1 MMADVEAYRRR
12 FGRRTLPPA
21 VDDMHTSF
29 RHREVVLAW
38 PCHAE
43 LGWCLADSVL
53 FLQLHGQ
60 PRRLGLVGQP
70 GTYQD
75 GGVIKTAALLPA
87 DLNRLTRETDML
99 LATVDSLTDE
109 EFASPSKCEGW
120 TRAHVV
126 AHLALGADAMG
137 NMITWGTTGVETP
150 PYVSW
155 DARNADIEN
164 LAKKSPAEIKAAL
177 RTAIKNFADKAET
190 LKDGL
195 KAETVKT
202 ARGASITPYAV
213 PALRISEVI
222 IHHADLDTVW
232 GLGEADMDALEDTL
246 EIVVERVSANE
257 DFPGVTVD
265 TDEGEHYDIGDGV
278 TAIKGGRD
286 AVIGWL
292 ARGLT
297 DGLRYDGELP
307 ERPARSVG

>member
-1 MMADVEAYRRR
+1 M
-12 FGRRTLPPA
+12 
-21 VDDMHTSF
+21 
-29 RHREVVLAW
+29 LAW
-38 PCHAE
+38 PWHAE
-43 LGWCLADSVL
+43 LVSVSQIPY
-53 FLQLHGQ
+53 FFSSSTASRG
-60 PRRLGLVGQP
+60 LGLVRQP
-70 GTYQD
+70 GSYQD
-75 GGVIKTAALLPA
+75 GGMIKTAALLPA

-109 EFASPSKCEGW
+109 EFAAPSKCEGW

-177 RTAIKNFADKAET
+177 RTAIKNFADKAAT

-202 ARGASITPYAV
+202 AGGAGVTPYAV

-265 TDEGEHYDIGDGV
+265 TDEGEHYVIGDGA

-307 ERPARSVG
+307 ERPVPSVG

>member
-1 MMADVEAYRRR
+1 
-12 FGRRTLPPA
+12 
-21 VDDMHTSF
+21 
-29 RHREVVLAW
+29 
-38 PCHAE
+38 
-43 LGWCLADSVL
+43 
-53 FLQLHGQ
+53 
-60 PRRLGLVGQP
+60 
-70 GTYQD
+70 
-75 GGVIKTAALLPA
+75 
-87 DLNRLTRETDML
+87 ML

-109 EFASPSKCEGW
+109 EFAAPSKCEGW

-177 RTAIKNFADKAET
+177 RTAIKNFADKAAT

-232 GLGEADMDALEDTL
+232 GLGEG
-246 EIVVERVSANE
+246 IVKLFENACGAVDVSGRCGER
-257 DFPGVTVD
+257 
-265 TDEGEHYDIGDGV
+265 
-278 TAIKGGRD
+278 
-286 AVIGWL
+286 
-292 ARGLT
+292 
-297 DGLRYDGELP
+297 
-307 ERPARSVG
+307 

>member
-1 MMADVEAYRRR
+1 MA
-12 FGRRTLPPA
+12 
-21 VDDMHTSF
+21 
-29 RHREVVLAW
+29 LA
-38 PCHAE
+38 C
-43 LGWCLADSVL
+43 GTCQCFADSVL

-109 EFASPSKCEGW
+109 EFAAPSKCEGW

-177 RTAIKNFADKAET
+177 RTAIKNFADKAAT

-202 ARGASITPYAV
+202 AGGASITPYAV

-265 TDEGEHYDIGDGV
+265 TDEGEHYDIGDGA

>member
-1 MMADVEAYRRR
+1 MR
-12 FGRRTLPPA
+12 
-21 VDDMHTSF
+21 
-29 RHREVVLAW
+29 
-38 PCHAE
+38 
-43 LGWCLADSVL
+43 
-53 FLQLHGQ
+53 
-60 PRRLGLVGQP
+60 QP

-87 DLNRLTRETDML
+87 DLNRLTRETGML

-109 EFASPSKCEGW
+109 EFAAPSKCEGW

-126 AHLALGADAMG
+126 AHLVLGADAMG

-177 RTAIKNFADKAET
+177 RTAIKNFADKAAT

-202 ARGASITPYAV
+202 AGGASITPYAV

-265 TDEGEHYDIGDGV
+265 TDEGEHYVIGDGA

-307 ERPARSVG
+307 ERPVPSVG

>member
-1 MMADVEAYRRR
+1 M
-12 FGRRTLPPA
+12 
-21 VDDMHTSF
+21 
-29 RHREVVLAW
+29 
-38 PCHAE
+38 
-43 LGWCLADSVL
+43 
-53 FLQLHGQ
+53 
-60 PRRLGLVGQP
+60 GQP

-109 EFASPSKCEGW
+109 EFAAPSKCEGW

-202 ARGASITPYAV
+202 AGGVSITPYAV

-265 TDEGEHYDIGDGV
+265 TDEGEHYDIGDGA

>member
-1 MMADVEAYRRR
+1 MA
-12 FGRRTLPPA
+12 
-21 VDDMHTSF
+21 
-29 RHREVVLAW
+29 LA
-38 PCHAE
+38 C
-43 LGWCLADSVL
+43 GTCQCLADSVL
-53 FLQLHGQ
+53 FSSSTASRG
-60 PRRLGLVGQP
+60 RGLVRQP
-70 GTYQD
+70 GSYQD
-75 GGVIKTAALLPA
+75 GGMIKTAALLPA

-109 EFASPSKCEGW
+109 EFAAPSKCEGW

-164 LAKKSPAEIKAAL
+164 LAKKSPADIKAAL
-177 RTAIKNFADKAET
+177 RTAIKNFADKAAT

-202 ARGASITPYAV
+202 AGGAGVTPYAV

-246 EIVVERVSANE
+246 EIVVERVSAKE

-265 TDEGEHYDIGDGV
+265 TDEGEHYVHRRRRHGNQGWPRCGHRVAGSGADRRPPVRRRAARAPGPV
-278 TAIKGGRD
+278 YRLSSGGPFPRRLRIRVFEMSIPTGRR
-286 AVIGWL
+286 AQRS
-292 ARGLT
+292 AR
-297 DGLRYDGELP
+297 R
-307 ERPARSVG
+307 

>member
-1 MMADVEAYRRR
+1 
-12 FGRRTLPPA
+12 
-21 VDDMHTSF
+21 
-29 RHREVVLAW
+29 
-38 PCHAE
+38 
-43 LGWCLADSVL
+43 
-53 FLQLHGQ
+53 
-60 PRRLGLVGQP
+60 
-70 GTYQD
+70 
-75 GGVIKTAALLPA
+75 
-87 DLNRLTRETDML
+87 
-99 LATVDSLTDE
+99 
-109 EFASPSKCEGW
+109 
-120 TRAHVV
+120 
-126 AHLALGADAMG
+126 MG

-150 PYVSW
+150 PYVSR

-164 LAKKSPAEIKAAL
+164 LAEKSPAEIKAAL
-177 RTAIKNFADKAET
+177 RTAIKNIADKAAT

-202 ARGASITPYAV
+202 PGGATITPYAV

-265 TDEGEHYDIGDGV
+265 TDEGEHYVIGDGA

-286 AVIGWL
+286 AVIRWL

-297 DGLRYDGELP
+297 DGLRYDGELRRAPGPLYRLSSTGPPFPRRRRIRVFEMSIQPGGAHGGQRAVEREP
-307 ERPARSVG
+307 EML

>member
-1 MMADVEAYRRR
+1 MFKSAAH
-12 FGRRTLPPA
+12 LP
-21 VDDMHTSF
+21 
-29 RHREVVLAW
+29 
-38 PCHAE
+38 
-43 LGWCLADSVL
+43 G
-53 FLQLHGQ
+53 
-60 PRRLGLVGQP
+60 
-70 GTYQD
+70 
-75 GGVIKTAALLPA
+75 
-87 DLNRLTRETDML
+87 DLNRLTRETGML
-99 LATVDSLTDE
+99 LATVDSLTDDE
-109 EFASPSKCEGW
+109 LAAPSKCGGW

-177 RTAIKNFADKAET
+177 HTAVKDFADKAAT

-195 KAETVKT
+195 KAETVQT
-202 ARGASITPYAV
+202 AGGADITPYAV

-232 GLGEADMDALEDTL
+232 GLEEADIDALEDTL
-246 EIVVERVSANE
+246 EIVVDRVSAKE
-257 DFPGVTVD
+257 DFPGVTID
-265 TDEGEHYDIGDGV
+265 TDEREHYVIGDGA

-292 ARGLT
+292 ARGWT

-307 ERPARSVG
+307 ARPARSVG

>member
-1 MMADVEAYRRR
+1 
-12 FGRRTLPPA
+12 
-21 VDDMHTSF
+21 
-29 RHREVVLAW
+29 
-38 PCHAE
+38 
-43 LGWCLADSVL
+43 
-53 FLQLHGQ
+53 
-60 PRRLGLVGQP
+60 
-70 GTYQD
+70 
-75 GGVIKTAALLPA
+75 VIKTAALLPA

-109 EFASPSKCEGW
+109 EFAAPSKCEGW

-137 NMITWGTTGVETP
+137 NMITWGTSGVETP

-202 ARGASITPYAV
+202 AGGASITPYAV

-222 IHHADLDTVW
+222 IHHADLDHRCGGSARPTW
-232 GLGEADMDALEDTL
+232 TL
-246 EIVVERVSANE
+246 WRIPWRSSWSVVSANK

-265 TDEGEHYDIGDGV
+265 NRRGRATTTSA
-278 TAIKGGRD
+278 TAPRQSRVAAMRSSG
-286 AVIGWL
+286 GWL
-292 ARGLT
+292 G
-297 DGLRYDGELP
+297 G
-307 ERPARSVG
+307 

>member
-1 MMADVEAYRRR
+1 MR
-12 FGRRTLPPA
+12 
-21 VDDMHTSF
+21 
-29 RHREVVLAW
+29 
-38 PCHAE
+38 
-43 LGWCLADSVL
+43 
-53 FLQLHGQ
+53 
-60 PRRLGLVGQP
+60 QP

-99 LATVDSLTDE
+99 LATIDSLTDE
-109 EFASPSKCEGW
+109 EFAAPSKCEGW

-150 PYVSW
+150 PYVSR

-177 RTAIKNFADKAET
+177 RTAIKNFADKAAT

-195 KAETVKT
+195 KAETVQT
-202 ARGASITPYAV
+202 AGGADITPYAV

-265 TDEGEHYDIGDGV
+265 TDEGEHYVIGDGA

>member
-1 MMADVEAYRRR
+1 VGSLALRLV
-12 FGRRTLPPA
+12 
-21 VDDMHTSF
+21 H
-29 RHREVVLAW
+29 EV
-38 PCHAE
+38 
-43 LGWCLADSVL
+43 
-53 FLQLHGQ
+53 
-60 PRRLGLVGQP
+60 
-70 GTYQD
+70 QD

-99 LATVDSLTDE
+99 LATVDSLTDQ
-109 EFASPSKCEGW
+109 EFAAPSKCEGW

-177 RTAIKNFADKAET
+177 RTAIKNFADKAAT

-202 ARGASITPYAV
+202 PGGASITPYAV
-213 PALRISEVI
+213 PAVRISEVI

-265 TDEGEHYDIGDGV
+265 TDEGEHYVIGDGA

-307 ERPARSVG
+307 ERPARSIG

>member
-1 MMADVEAYRRR
+1 MFKSAAH
-12 FGRRTLPPA
+12 LP
-21 VDDMHTSF
+21 
-29 RHREVVLAW
+29 
-38 PCHAE
+38 
-43 LGWCLADSVL
+43 G
-53 FLQLHGQ
+53 
-60 PRRLGLVGQP
+60 
-70 GTYQD
+70 
-75 GGVIKTAALLPA
+75 
-87 DLNRLTRETDML
+87 DLNRLTRETGML

-109 EFASPSKCEGW
+109 EFAAPSKCEGW

-177 RTAIKNFADKAET
+177 HTAVKDFADKAAT

-195 KAETVKT
+195 KAETVQT
-202 ARGASITPYAV
+202 AGGAISPRTPCPPYESRRSSSTT
-213 PALRISEVI
+213 PTSTPCGGSR
-222 IHHADLDTVW
+222 
-232 GLGEADMDALEDTL
+232 EADIDALEDTL
-246 EIVVERVSANE
+246 EIVVDRVSAKE

-265 TDEGEHYDIGDGV
+265 TDEREHYVIGDGA

-292 ARGLT
+292 ARGWT

-307 ERPARSVG
+307 ARPARSVG